1 ISVFLTGSSL
11 SVLCLGQTITTKEGS
26 LSKPSI
32 SADPGLVISQGGCVT
47 FVCSNPG
54 GYDTFRLEKGSQS
67 VMEKKNTQPSMT
79 EARFRLDPVNESTA
93 GAYQCLYLKGR
104 DWSPR
109 SETLEL
115 KVTRE
120 DVTQAPDPGPTVTP
134 GMSWLKTKDIYILV
148 GVSVV
153 FLLCL
158 LLLLLFCFHS
168 HRQKKQG
175 LPNSKSQQQRPQESL
190 ATNGLE
196 RTPDIVTDDRL
207 PEKRRKETWTPA
219 SGGLQEVTYAQL
231 DHHALTQRTV
241 GAVTPQS
248 TDAVTE
254 SSTYAAI
261 IRR

>member
-1 ISVFLTGSSL
+1 MSPHPAMVLAL
-11 SVLCLGQTITTKEGS
+11 VLCLGQTINTKKGS

-219 SGGLQEVTYAQL
+219 AGGLQEVTYAQL

>member
-1 ISVFLTGSSL
+1 MSPHPAIVLAL
-11 SVLCLGQTITTKEGS
+11 VLCLGQTITTQEGS

-32 SADPGLVISQGGCVT
+32 SAEPRLAKSQGGCVT
-47 FVCSNPG
+47 IVCSNPG
-54 GYDTFRLEKGSQS
+54 GYDTFRLEKGGQS
-67 VMEKKNTQPSMT
+67 VMEKENTQPLMT
-79 EARFRLDPVNESTA
+79 EARFLLDPVNESTA
-93 GAYQCLYLKGR
+93 GYYSCIYLKESI
-104 DWSPR
+104 WSPR
-109 SETLEL
+109 SEILEL

-134 GMSWLKTKDIYILV
+134 GMSWLKTKGIYILV

-207 PEKRRKETWTPA
+207 PEKRRTETWTPA
-219 SGGLQEVTYAQL
+219 AGGLQEVTYAQL